1 MPYRELTMIEIK
13 EVLRR
18 WQAEQSDRRIHRET
32 GIDRKTVRRYV
43 SWAIDLG
50 ITRDRELTDDDV
62 HAVAQCVQS
71 RPLPDPSEQ
80 WTRVAQH
87 RNDIDQWLS
96 GSPPLR
102 LTKVYT
108 LLVRRGVEASYAT
121 VRRYAIRELGWHKKK
136 ATILLED
143 PPAGQESWS
152 LPYLTARPSSSFT
165 SPELRPS
172 STESFPWLRTPVLVP

>member
-1 MPYRELTMIEIK
+1 TARVAVGGEAMPYRELTMIEIK

-87 RNDIDQWLS
+87 RNDI
-96 GSPPLR
+96 
-102 LTKVYT
+102 
-108 LLVRRGVEASYAT
+108 
-121 VRRYAIRELGWHKKK
+121 
-136 ATILLED
+136 
-143 PPAGQESWS
+143 
-152 LPYLTARPSSSFT
+152 
-165 SPELRPS
+165 
-172 STESFPWLRTPVLVP
+172 

>member
-43 SWAIDLG
+43 SWAVDLG

-71 RPLPDPSEQ
+71 RPLPDSSEQ
-80 WTRVAQH
+80 WTSVAQH
-87 RNDIDQWLS
+87 
-96 GSPPLR
+96 
-102 LTKVYT
+102 
-108 LLVRRGVEASYAT
+108 
-121 VRRYAIRELGWHKKK
+121 
-136 ATILLED
+136 
-143 PPAGQESWS
+143 
-152 LPYLTARPSSSFT
+152 SSS
-165 SPELRPS
+165 SSAPEGLR
-172 STESFPWLRTPVLVP
+172 